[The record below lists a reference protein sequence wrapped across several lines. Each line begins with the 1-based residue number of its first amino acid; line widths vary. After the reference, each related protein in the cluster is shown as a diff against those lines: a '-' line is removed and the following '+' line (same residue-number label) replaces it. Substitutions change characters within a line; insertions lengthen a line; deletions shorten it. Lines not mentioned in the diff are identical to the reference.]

1 MNAVDD
7 IATVISDID
16 TGYEVQKD
24 FFNDKDGFEEFIV
37 IRSAGGS
44 YASLMEG
51 QAVEITVVG
60 APLTGRV
67 PRDKIEQ
74 IKSRLIG
81 HDWINDNSVDA
92 YHCDVVGGIIPRM
105 ISDDR
110 PAYSI
115 DVIVRYTRDE
125 AIRS

>member
-7 IATVISDID
+7 IATVISDL
-16 TGYEVQKD
+16 TAGYTVQKD
-24 FFNDKDGFEEFIV
+24 FFNDEDGDERFVV
-37 IRSAGGS
+37 ISSTGGS
-44 YASLMEG
+44 YASLLEG
-51 QAVEITVVG
+51 QAVEIAIKNPVAVTK
-60 APLTGRV
+60 AGRI
-67 PRDKIEQ
+67 KLEE

-105 ISDDR
+105 MGDGR
-110 PAYSI
+110 TGYSI

-125 AIRS
+125 AIRT